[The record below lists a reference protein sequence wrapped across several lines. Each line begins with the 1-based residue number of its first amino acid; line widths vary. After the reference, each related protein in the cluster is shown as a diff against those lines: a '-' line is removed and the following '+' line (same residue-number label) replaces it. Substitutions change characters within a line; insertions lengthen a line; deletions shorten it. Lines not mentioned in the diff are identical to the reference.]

1 VNKLA
6 LLVHTYKNNGT
17 DEINLVS
24 E

>member
-6 LLVHTYKNNGT
+6 LLGHTYKNNGT